1 MNWEKIKPNHY
12 FKEPVEHVY
21 ASTLYDIKDYDKLY
35 ENQNN
40 FTHPAWQEF
49 DRKYKVGFQFHD
61 DIREINTKNEIICLW
76 FFKERNDRSGGEDI
90 ILSGKKLKYLPNT
103 FFITKSKDIKVLEKQ
118 DEYFRRPFLQIDMK
132 ESTWTDILER
142 FNKRS

>member
-40 FTHPAWQEF
+40 LTHPAWQEF
-49 DRKYKVGFQFHD
+49 DKKYKTGYQLFD
-61 DIREINTKNEIICLW
+61 DIRDIDINREIICVW
-76 FFKERNDRSGGEDI
+76 FFKDRNDRSGGEDI
-90 ILSGKKLKYLPNT
+90 LLKDKKIKYQPNT
-103 FFITKSKDIKVLEKQ
+103 FLITKSKDIKIIDKE
-118 DEYFRRPFLQIDMK
+118 DEYIRRPFIQLDLPNKVWQ
-132 ESTWTDILER
+132 SILER
-142 FNKRS
+142 FNK